1 MRPSVLASDN
11 VALTT
16 AQGGTFTVDVIS
28 KRWGIVQ
35 LRDQDRNDLNP
46 FLIPGKLD
54 LNAGNV
60 QIAHAITFV
69 LRPADL

>member
-1 MRPSVLASDN
+1 
-11 VALTT
+11 
-16 AQGGTFTVDVIS
+16 
-28 KRWGIVQ
+28 VQ

>member
-1 MRPSVLASDN
+1 MNRFALLSFVFLFGCSSVKEDKAS
-11 VALTT
+11 V
-16 AQGGTFTVDVIS
+16 
-28 KRWGIVQ
+28 
-35 LRDQDRNDLNP
+35 
-46 FLIPGKLD
+46 D

>member
-1 MRPSVLASDN
+1 M
-11 VALTT
+11 LTT
-16 AQGGTFTVDVIS
+16 AQGGTFKVDVLS
-28 KRWGIVQ
+28 KRFAIVR
-35 LRDQDRNDLNP
+35 LRDQDPNDIDP
-46 FLIPGKLD
+46 FLIPGRLD